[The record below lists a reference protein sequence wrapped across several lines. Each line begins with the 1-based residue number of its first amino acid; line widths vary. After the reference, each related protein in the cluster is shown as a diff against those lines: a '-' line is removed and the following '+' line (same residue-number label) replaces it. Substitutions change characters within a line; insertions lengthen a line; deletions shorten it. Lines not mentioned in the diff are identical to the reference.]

1 MALDPQQ
8 LAAGQIPAIRF
19 RIRDL
24 QQVGRNRPAIV
35 LAKTARNVMPGRTFR
50 RGIKRSGANMLR
62 LLNRFMLERTMQI
75 TLDIPAQ
82 YLIDQS
88 PEKFGKRIK
97 LYAALM
103 MFQEESL
110 SAGAASEF
118 AGVDRFTFIAECQQ
132 HNIPLVDFS
141 PEELDAELE
150 NLRKI
155 A

>member
-1 MALDPQQ
+1 
-8 LAAGQIPAIRF
+8 
-19 RIRDL
+19 
-24 QQVGRNRPAIV
+24 
-35 LAKTARNVMPGRTFR
+35 
-50 RGIKRSGANMLR
+50 
-62 LLNRFMLERTMQI
+62 MQI

>member
-1 MALDPQQ
+1 
-8 LAAGQIPAIRF
+8 
-19 RIRDL
+19 
-24 QQVGRNRPAIV
+24 
-35 LAKTARNVMPGRTFR
+35 
-50 RGIKRSGANMLR
+50 
-62 LLNRFMLERTMQI
+62 MQI
-75 TLDIPAQ
+75 TLDIPDQ

-88 PEKFGKRIK
+88 PDEFGNRIK

-103 MFQEESL
+103 MFQEGSL

-132 HNIPLVDFS
+132 HNIPLVDFA

-150 NLRKI
+150 YLRKI